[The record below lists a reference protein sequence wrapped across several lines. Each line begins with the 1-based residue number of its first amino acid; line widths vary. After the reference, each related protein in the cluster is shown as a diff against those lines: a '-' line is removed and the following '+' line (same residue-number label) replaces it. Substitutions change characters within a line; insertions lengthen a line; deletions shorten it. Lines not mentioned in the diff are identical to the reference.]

1 VVDLQELGAPEE
13 IAQEG
18 GDSITKSTI
27 YNNEGQQPSACV
39 LVVDDE
45 LPLLDLMSMF
55 LELYGVRV
63 KGFTNGQH
71 AVAWYEKNFREVGAI
86 YLDMQMP
93 LMSGSECFTKL
104 ISINPIAMVVLMSG
118 GVTQNIITNL
128 LSKGAARFVPKPLDY
143 PALVCWTLK
152 RLGCPISSNAAVSKN
167 AAVSNGALSNR
178 AAPLEKIESEL
189 MQ

>member
-1 VVDLQELGAPEE
+1 MYKRQ
-13 IAQEG
+13 
-18 GDSITKSTI
+18 
-27 YNNEGQQPSACV
+27 
-39 LVVDDE
+39 
-45 LPLLDLMSMF
+45 
-55 LELYGVRV
+55 
-63 KGFTNGQH
+63 
-71 AVAWYEKNFREVGAI
+71 EVGAI